1 MSLFFISNLDF
12 LSLSESPFNLFVA
25 LCSASFLLSKSL
37 NVEGVF
43 GGKFGLKPE
52 LFPKLLDDL
61 KPAPVDFLKFPFP
74 IDLLKPLLDED
85 KFFPCGLG
93 ELKSL
98 KDFYGLPEIV
108 SFVFLFSI
116 SHP

>member
-37 NVEGVF
+37 HVEGVF
-43 GGKFGLKPE
+43 GGNFGLKPE
-52 LFPKLLDDL
+52 LFPKLLDGL
-61 KPAPVDFLKFPFP
+61 KPVPVGFLKFPLP
-74 IDLLKPLLDED
+74 VDLLKPLLDYD
-85 KFFPCGLG
+85 KFFFCGLG
-93 ELKSL
+93 ESKSL
-98 KDFYGLPEIV
+98 KDFFGFPEIV